1 MGSKDAPF
9 PDLQNEYMVWYVP
22 MNYMEVMTKIR
33 KLKKKKKKKKGG
45 GWFGVG
51 QWVIF
56 TVFVHLNST
65 SVVVIKVFPFQR
77 EIPYCF
83 SSDYYYY
90 YSFPP
95 HATIK
100 NTRHI
105 FSILRDIYQD
115 YLEKKN
121 LTHRQNSIYS
131 NRIISPF
138 TENTV
143 SRWTQE
149 PSLISKI
156 WLLEWVGVM
165 VRMQKYQKKVSRKVS
180 RVARFRPPFR
190 NIFYLRNHLS

>member
-1 MGSKDAPF
+1 M
-9 PDLQNEYMVWYVP
+9 
-22 MNYMEVMTKIR
+22 
-33 KLKKKKKKKKGG
+33 
-45 GWFGVG
+45 
-51 QWVIF
+51 
-56 TVFVHLNST
+56 
-65 SVVVIKVFPFQR
+65 VVIKVFPFQR

-83 SSDYYYY
+83 FFWLLLLLLLLLFLS
-90 YSFPP
+90 
-95 HATIK
+95 A
-100 NTRHI
+100 TRHYKKI
-105 FSILRDIYQD
+105 RDISFRYFATYIKD

-165 VRMQKYQKKVSRKVS
+165 VRMQKYQKKSFREKCHGL
-180 RVARFRPPFR
+180 RVFDLFSGTFSIFATTCRRDLGHSPF
-190 NIFYLRNHLS
+190 ILSDMLYI

>member
-1 MGSKDAPF
+1 MLLRS
-9 PDLQNEYMVWYVP
+9 
-22 MNYMEVMTKIR
+22 
-33 KLKKKKKKKKGG
+33 
-45 GWFGVG
+45 
-51 QWVIF
+51 
-56 TVFVHLNST
+56 
-65 SVVVIKVFPFQR
+65 FPFQR

-83 SSDYYYY
+83 SSDYYYYYYYYY

-165 VRMQKYQKKVSRKVS
+165 VRMQKIPKKSFAKSVTGCAFSTSFPEHFSIFATTCRRDLGHS
-180 RVARFRPPFR
+180 PF
-190 NIFYLRNHLS
+190 ILSDMLYI

>member
-33 KLKKKKKKKKGG
+33 KFKKKKKKKKRGG

-83 SSDYYYY
+83 SSDY
-90 YSFPP
+90 
-95 HATIK
+95 
-100 NTRHI
+100 
-105 FSILRDIYQD
+105 
-115 YLEKKN
+115 
-121 LTHRQNSIYS
+121 
-131 NRIISPF
+131 
-138 TENTV
+138 
-143 SRWTQE
+143 
-149 PSLISKI
+149 
-156 WLLEWVGVM
+156 
-165 VRMQKYQKKVSRKVS
+165 
-180 RVARFRPPFR
+180 
-190 NIFYLRNHLS
+190 